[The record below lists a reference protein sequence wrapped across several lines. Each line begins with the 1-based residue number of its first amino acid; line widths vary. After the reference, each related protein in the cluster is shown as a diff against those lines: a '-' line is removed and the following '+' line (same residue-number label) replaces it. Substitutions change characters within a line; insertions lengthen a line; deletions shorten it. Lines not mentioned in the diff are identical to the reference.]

1 MLIDCDRCEMR
12 NIACDDCMVT
22 ALLGTA
28 PAEVP
33 GGVRIDEG
41 EQAAL
46 GALAESGLVPPLRL
60 VRPGECPGEQP
71 GQHAGGAHGPA
82 REAGGDAVHPQ
93 IRASL

>member
-1 MLIDCDRCEMR
+1 MLIDCDSCEMR

-22 ALLGTA
+22 ALLGSA
-28 PAEVP
+28 PAEAP
-33 GGVRIDEG
+33 GAVRIDEG

-60 VRPGECPGEQP
+60 VRPGEHP
-71 GQHAGGAHGPA
+71 GQH
-82 REAGGDAVHPQ
+82 GGDRGHAPSRGGDGDAARPQ